1 MFSKLPGGVI
11 AHTDYDWNKSGTRI
25 RCTLEECR
33 EVFSVTTAPGDVD
46 EADEL
51 FYEHQRATIQP
62 AGPVSVPVELAAL
75 RILRDTLHEVI
86 ADLSHDVSPLV
97 VQAKLTKVL
106 AEAQHAVALA
116 DGKIFGPGAVK
127 EVEAE
132 PAVAEPIPAA
142 AAPEPELE
150 LEAEPSPEP
159 EPEPVVEA
167 SEPSVPEPATE
178 EDHDHDQDQTPAA
191 VLTLVP
197 VPETTVE
204 PEAVIEDLGVDVGD
218 RVLATFR
225 TPRQGDFTLEA
236 TVVKGLGLGQLIVGS
251 WVISSSGVRSQ
262 HLLDI
267 KVLASAGDH
276 EHPIKGV
283 FEASE
288 HLGTGV

>member
-1 MFSKLPGGVI
+1 MITSRLPGGTI
-11 AHTDYDWNKSGTRI
+11 SHTDYDWNKTGTRI
-25 RCTLEECR
+25 RCTLEDCL
-33 EVFSVTTAPGDVD
+33 EVFEVTTQPGDVD
-46 EADEL
+46 EADDL
-51 FYEHQRATIQP
+51 FLDHQVKTIRAL
-62 AGPVSVPVELAAL
+62 GPVPVELAAL

-116 DGKIFGPGAVK
+116 DGMVFGPGT
-127 EVEAE
+127 VEAVEPE
-132 PAVAEPIPAA
+132 PAGHTPA
-142 AAPEPELE
+142 AAPEPPIIPEP
-150 LEAEPSPEP
+150 AEVDPAAAEP
-159 EPEPVVEA
+159 EPELVEA
-167 SEPSVPEPATE
+167 SEGHGR
-178 EDHDHDQDQTPAA
+178 DHNHAETPAP

-197 VPETTVE
+197 APDTAAE
-204 PEAVIEDLGVDVGD
+204 PEAVIEDLGVAVGD

-251 WVISSSGVRSQ
+251 WVISSSGVRSR

-267 KVLASAGDH
+267 KVLAPAGEH
-276 EHPIKGV
+276 EHPVKGV

>member
-62 AGPVSVPVELAAL
+62 AGSASVPVELAAL

-116 DGKIFGPGAVK
+116 DGKIFGPGAGK

-132 PAVAEPIPAA
+132 PVPAV

-150 LEAEPSPEP
+150 AEPSKPSP

-167 SEPSVPEPATE
+167 SEPVVPDPATDE
-178 EDHDHDQDQTPAA
+178 DQDQDQAA

>member
-1 MFSKLPGGVI
+1 MFSRLPGGVI
-11 AHTDYDWNKSGTRI
+11 AHTDYDWNKAGTRF
-25 RCTLEECR
+25 RCTLEGCR
-33 EVFSVTTAPGDVD
+33 EVFSVKYAGDVD

-51 FYEHQRATIQP
+51 FYEHQLKTIQP
-62 AGPVSVPVELAAL
+62 AGSASVPVELAAL

-97 VQAKLTKVL
+97 IQAKLTKVL

-116 DGKIFGPGAVK
+116 DGKIFGPGAVE
-127 EVEAE
+127 EVEAK
-132 PAVAEPIPAA
+132 PSVAEPVPAV
-142 AAPEPELE
+142 AAPEPE

-167 SEPSVPEPATE
+167 SEHPVPDPATE
-178 EDHDHDQDQTPAA
+178 EDHDHDQDQTPAT

-197 VPETTVE
+197 ALMTAAE
-204 PEAVIEDLGVDVGD
+204 PEAVIEDLGVAVGD